1 MIDRQIHFTMLC
13 ALGNGNPTTDA
24 CSGDS
29 GGPLYDQ
36 YKDRVRVSSLIESQ
50 TYRATEFL
58 TLSFFIL

>member
-1 MIDRQIHFTMLC
+1 MLC